1 MTLSEAA
8 AWTAAIATFLAV
20 IVALLKEELV
30 ALWRR
35 PNLAARA
42 QLSAPDCHKTEITF
56 TNQQTGTIVDRWP
69 CYYLRIWVENTGNVR
84 AEQVQIFVSRLLRKH
99 ADGMF
104 KEERQF
110 LPMNLRWSH
119 TKEVFTSG
127 ISPKMGKHCDIG
139 YIVHPSKAATAGH
152 SVPGVPPGKV
162 VMCLDLEVAPNTR
175 THLLGP
181 GTYRLELRLAAS
193 NSPPVPK
200 TVELT
205 LTGDWFDDESRMFA
219 DGVGFREVL

>member
-1 MTLSEAA
+1 MTSSEAA
-8 AWTAAIATFLAV
+8 GWTAAIATFLAV
-20 IVALLKEELV
+20 IVALLKEELM

-42 QLSAPDCHKTEITF
+42 HLSPPDCHKTEITV
-56 TNQQTGTIVDRWP
+56 TNQQTGTIIDRWP

-84 AEQVQIFVSRLLRKH
+84 AEQVQVFVSRLLRKH
-99 ADGMF
+99 ADGTF

-119 TKEVFTSG
+119 TGEVFTSG
-127 ISPKMGKHCDIG
+127 ISPKMGKHCDVGHI
-139 YIVHPSKAATAGH
+139 IHPGKAATATH
-152 SVPGVPPGKV
+152 TVPAVPSGKA
-162 VMCLDLEVAPNTR
+162 VMGLDLEVAPNTG

-193 NSPPVPK
+193 NSPPVLK

-205 LTGDWFDDESRMFA
+205 LTGDWFDDESRMFT
-219 DGVGFREVL
+219 DGVGFREAL